1 MANQSLVGASP
12 LPTRHT
18 FHRSPPSHLHT
29 EQNHLHPHPRLD
41 PRISIIIPSSHLIFF
56 QSYFYLCLSSRFPF
70 SSFKESFHHVEILLF
85 PDTNHVK
92 RKKKMSKNIFDIF
105 YTFHIFI
112 IFFPYTNTLKKNKD
126 SLWKSF
132 IFCFSTVS
140 PFGQLLFM
148 SSLEKTQWKRKAH
161 WVFYPFLYYC
171 VINTIFYLYFLHCP
185 TSETN

>member
-1 MANQSLVGASP
+1 MANQSLVGASPLPRKKQTKKRKKKKMANQSLVGASP

-41 PRISIIIPSSHLIFF
+41 PRISIRIIIIFPSSHLIFF

-148 SSLEKTQWKRKAH
+148 SSLEKTQ
-161 WVFYPFLYYC
+161 
-171 VINTIFYLYFLHCP
+171 
-185 TSETN
+185 

>member
-1 MANQSLVGASP
+1 MAIQGLVGASPLPRKTNQKKKKRKKANQSLVGASP

-41 PRISIIIPSSHLIFF
+41 PRISIRIIIIFPSSHLIFF
-56 QSYFYLCLSSRFPF
+56 QSYFYLCLSSRLPF

-105 YTFHIFI
+105 HTFHILI
-112 IFFPYTNTLKKNKD
+112 IFFPYTNTLKKK
-126 SLWKSF
+126 
-132 IFCFSTVS
+132 IRIH
-140 PFGQLLFM
+140 FGNL
-148 SSLEKTQWKRKAH
+148 
-161 WVFYPFLYYC
+161 
-171 VINTIFYLYFLHCP
+171 LYFAFLQFHLLDNCYLCP
-185 TSETN
+185 P

>member
-1 MANQSLVGASP
+1 MTPEQKQTKKLRKRKNGKPGSSWCLPPSKKKNKPKKEKDSKEEEKKEKRKMANQSLVGASP

-41 PRISIIIPSSHLIFF
+41 PRISIRIIIIFPSSHLIFF

-92 RKKKMSKNIFDIF
+92 RKKKCRR
-105 YTFHIFI
+105 TFLTYFI
-112 IFFPYTNTLKKNKD
+112 L
-126 SLWKSF
+126 F
-132 IFCFSTVS
+132 IFS
-140 PFGQLLFM
+140 
-148 SSLEKTQWKRKAH
+148 
-161 WVFYPFLYYC
+161 
-171 VINTIFYLYFLHCP
+171 
-185 TSETN
+185 